1 MLVRLVHFLIGLALG
16 AGGGYLVWMQR
27 AAASAPL
34 FPPGPEG
41 MPWLLIAGLAAAI
54 AGLVF
59 IVTAVLPRPKRAA
72 QRAAAAAWRESK
84 LSQADDY
91 YAKTKDAPQ
100 DRDWR
105 SGLLPP
111 EPTPRS
117 AAEPEPEAAE
127 PSPVPELFRSDP
139 PKAEPRKPDPLL
151 APLKAEPRPDFSMAS
166 SRDPLLKPL
175 ATNED
180 LFEPVIEVAP
190 AAKPQPEPQPPA
202 AQLTPAQE
210 PETPALQLAPAPE
223 PEWQIVAPEVVVPEI
238 VPEVVAEPEPAKAAE
253 PAPIVVPTP
262 ARPLFG
268 KPTAT
273 GIPPEGAA
281 TPFPSAATLTPI
293 PKSSDP
299 PPPPATDT
307 KPAAPVTFDAIRA
320 AIADGR
326 LDEADR
332 MLTAE
337 KDRAQGE
344 ALAELTGLAGDH
356 AAAAGR
362 QSNAKWLWRLALKRF
377 GECNAMNS
385 PAARAVSER
394 LRLSDT

>member
-16 AGGGYLVWMQR
+16 AGGGYLVWTHR

-41 MPWLLIAGLAAAI
+41 LPWLLIAGLAGVI
-54 AGLVF
+54 AGLVC
-59 IVTAVLPRPKRAA
+59 ILTAVIPRPKRAA
-72 QRAAAAAWRESK
+72 QRAAAAAWRDAK
-84 LSQADDY
+84 LTQADDY

-111 EPTPRS
+111 EPTPQSR
-117 AAEPEPEAAE
+117 EPEPEPARVEAAMVEPVKAE
-127 PSPVPELFRSDP
+127 PPKVEPLFKPDPVKPDFGKMDLFAPELFKADP
-139 PKAEPRKPDPLL
+139 VKPEL
-151 APLKAEPRPDFSMAS
+151 AS
-166 SRDPLLKPL
+166 SQDPLLKPV

-180 LFEPVIEVAP
+180 LFEPV
-190 AAKPQPEPQPPA
+190 PP
-202 AQLTPAQE
+202 
-210 PETPALQLAPAPE
+210 APAPE
-223 PEWQIVAPEVVVPEI
+223 AAAVAPPPAPPAPVSAPVTAPLPVLFETTLD
-238 VPEVVAEPEPAKAAE
+238 AAPEPASIA
-253 PAPIVVPTP
+253 PTP
-262 ARPLFG
+262 ARTFTG

-273 GIPPEGAA
+273 SIPPEGAA
-281 TPFPSAATLTPI
+281 TPFPSAATLAPI

-299 PPPPATDT
+299 PPAPLGGAPV
-307 KPAAPVTFDAIRA
+307 AAPAGPGAFDAIRA
-320 AIADGR
+320 AIAEGR

-332 MLTAE
+332 MLTTE

-394 LRLSDT
+394 LRLSDN

>member
-16 AGGGYLVWMQR
+16 AGGGFLVWTHR
-27 AAASAPL
+27 AAANAPL

-41 MPWLLIAGLAAAI
+41 LPWLLIAGLAGVI
-54 AGLVF
+54 AGVVCIL
-59 IVTAVLPRPKRAA
+59 TAVIPRPKRAA

-84 LSQADDY
+84 LTQADDY

-111 EPTPRS
+111 EPTPR
-117 AAEPEPEAAE
+117 ALEPEAEPARVEPVKAE
-127 PSPVPELFRSDP
+127 PPPKVEPLFKADPVRPDPFTPELF
-139 PKAEPRKPDPLL
+139 KPEL
-151 APLKAEPRPDFSMAS
+151 AS
-166 SRDPLLKPL
+166 SQDPLLKPV

-180 LFEPVIEVAP
+180 LFEPVP
-190 AAKPQPEPQPPA
+190 PPA
-202 AQLTPAQE
+202 QPAPVLAPDLTSP
-210 PETPALQLAPAPE
+210 PVLFETTLEPAPE
-223 PEWQIVAPEVVVPEI
+223 PEII
-238 VPEVVAEPEPAKAAE
+238 VPM
-253 PAPIVVPTP
+253 P
-262 ARPLFG
+262 ARSFTG

-273 GIPPEGAA
+273 SIPPEGAA
-281 TPFPSAATLTPI
+281 TPFPSAATLAPI

-299 PPPPATDT
+299 PPAPSGVA
-307 KPAAPVTFDAIRA
+307 PAAPPASPGAFDAIRA

-332 MLTAE
+332 MLTTE

-385 PAARAVSER
+385 AAARAVSER
-394 LRLSDT
+394 LRLSDN